1 MEPWKEGYSEPE
13 EREISEKPGFFAS
26 GKTLGTKPANNFAAA
41 RSRDDANGTEAN
53 VSRRELKAVG
63 KRPSNF
69 EAQRS
74 AS

>member
-1 MEPWKEGYSEPE
+1 MLGAVRRRK
-13 EREISEKPGFFAS
+13 IFEKPGFFAS

-41 RSRDDANGTEAN
+41 LRRDDANGTEAK
-53 VSRRELKAVG
+53 VSRGELEPAG

-69 EAQRS
+69 RGQRS